1 MALNI
6 KDMQGV
12 EKALGI
18 EHGTTMVD
26 PKAFFVGFREQLYIK
41 AQNTNNEALKTFAES
56 LGENKAI
63 IQRRDPGIKSFESFI
78 DNLGANE
85 NIISA
90 IERIYGLYS
99 IEDMQRVEK
108 SLGIEHGAVVEPE
121 AYFVGF
127 REAVQEKAKVDTRL
141 EAFARLLG
149 EAPEDPNN
157 ATIDDARDDGPEKF
171 KAFMKGK
178 ENLDKGALLKT
189 IKTLGDNVSSRSVTL
204 FSNKDNTES
213 NKGSG
218 NKGPSNK

>member
-1 MALNI
+1 MALDIN
-6 KDMQGV
+6 DMQGV

-18 EHGTTMVD
+18 DHGPKVD
-26 PKAFFVGFREQLYIK
+26 PKAYFVGFRQQLYIEAK
-41 AQNTNNEALKTFAES
+41 KTGNEALRIFAES

-63 IQRRDPGIKSFESFI
+63 IQRRDPGIPSFESFI

-108 SLGIEHGAVVEPE
+108 ALGIEHGAMVEPE

-141 EAFARLLG
+141 KAFAKLLG
-149 EAPEDPNN
+149 KAPEDPNN
-157 ATIDDARDDGPEKF
+157 ATIDDSKGDGPENF

-178 ENLDKGALLKT
+178 EKLDKGALLKAMQT
-189 IKTLGDNVSSRSVTL
+189 PEHNVSPRSVNL
-204 FSNKDNTES
+204 FEKHENIKPNKE
-213 NKGSG
+213 SG

>member
-1 MALNI
+1 MTLRI
-6 KDMQGV
+6 EDMQGV
-12 EKALGI
+12 EEALDIKHGPKVDKKAY
-18 EHGTTMVD
+18 
-26 PKAFFVGFREQLYIK
+26 FVGFRQQLYIK
-41 AQNTNNEALKTFAES
+41 AQNTNNEALMTFAES
-56 LGENKAI
+56 LGENKEI
-63 IQRRDPGIKSFESFI
+63 IQRQEPGMKSFESFI
-78 DNLGANE
+78 DNLEANE

-108 SLGIEHGAVVEPE
+108 ALGIEHGAMVKPE

-127 REAVQEKAKVDTRL
+127 REAVQEKAKGNTRL

-149 EAPEDPNN
+149 EVPEDPNN
-157 ATIDDARDDGPEKF
+157 TTIDDSRDNGPENF

-189 IKTLGDNVSSRSVTL
+189 IKTLGDNVSPRSVTL
-204 FSNKDNTES
+204 FSNKDNTKS

-218 NKGPSNK
+218 NTGPSNN

>member
-6 KDMQGV
+6 EDMLRV
-12 EKALGI
+12 EEALGI
-18 EHGTTMVD
+18 
-26 PKAFFVGFREQLYIK
+26 P
-41 AQNTNNEALKTFAES
+41 
-56 LGENKAI
+56 
-63 IQRRDPGIKSFESFI
+63 
-78 DNLGANE
+78 
-85 NIISA
+85 
-90 IERIYGLYS
+90 
-99 IEDMQRVEK
+99 
-108 SLGIEHGAVVEPE
+108 HGAMVEPE

-141 EAFARLLG
+141 KAFAKLLG
-149 EAPEDPNN
+149 KAPEDPNN
-157 ATIDDARDDGPEKF
+157 TTIDDARDDGPEKF

-189 IKTLGDNVSSRSVTL
+189 IKTLGDNVSPRSVTL